1 MQDPQL
7 AANPSFVEP
16 FEAPPDHLRR
26 AAVAEPARS
35 AETEDGAGVGP
46 GRIERAEPQ
55 RSRLDVVARGQ
66 LDLCIE
72 VAPVGRQAGVGGVP
86 RVDEAGALVVLQ
98 LRHFLEAAEL
108 ELALDALRVES
119 AQQRL
124 DLLGGD
130 TRAPACRGE
139 IDHLSPA
146 AGIGR
151 PQQRGCSPGI
161 LLVGD
166 DQAQAGRLPV
176 VRKTPHELAKLVD
189 QAQALGL
196 PTAGKPALEVFDEAH
211 CAERTITPVAKV
223 EQRRGVSDEVLREF
237 FREMLLIRRFEE
249 KVEERLRAGEL
260 PGFLHVAIGQEAV
273 AVGVCRALADGDV
286 IASTHRA
293 HGHTLAK
300 GTHPN
305 ELMAELYGKLEG
317 CSHGYGG
324 SMHLYDVERGN
335 LGANAVVGG
344 GLPAIVG
351 AALAFQVRGE
361 PRVAVAFFGDGATN
375 IGTFHESLNLAQ
387 LWGVPAVFVCEDNH
401 WAESTPE
408 SQHSP
413 IQDLSKRAEAFGMK
427 SMKVD
432 GQDVEEVNKVAA
444 RALKH
449 ARDGKGP
456 VFLLCETQRLVGHYI
471 GDPQVYRDKDELH
484 RLQETAD
491 PIKLLREKLGLSDE
505 EFEALDRE
513 VQELVDA
520 SVEFAKAGTDP
531 KPEDAL
537 KNVYA

>member
-1 MQDPQL
+1 
-7 AANPSFVEP
+7 
-16 FEAPPDHLRR
+16 
-26 AAVAEPARS
+26 
-35 AETEDGAGVGP
+35 
-46 GRIERAEPQ
+46 
-55 RSRLDVVARGQ
+55 
-66 LDLCIE
+66 
-72 VAPVGRQAGVGGVP
+72 
-86 RVDEAGALVVLQ
+86 
-98 LRHFLEAAEL
+98 
-108 ELALDALRVES
+108 
-119 AQQRL
+119 
-124 DLLGGD
+124 
-130 TRAPACRGE
+130 
-139 IDHLSPA
+139 
-146 AGIGR
+146 
-151 PQQRGCSPGI
+151 
-161 LLVGD
+161 
-166 DQAQAGRLPV
+166 
-176 VRKTPHELAKLVD
+176 
-189 QAQALGL
+189 
-196 PTAGKPALEVFDEAH
+196 
-211 CAERTITPVAKV
+211 VAKV
-223 EQRRGVSDEVLREF
+223 EQRRGASEEALREF

-249 KVEERLRAGEL
+249 KVEERFRAGEL

-273 AVGVCRALADGDV
+273 AVGVCRALADHDV

-344 GLPAIVG
+344 GLPAITG
-351 AALAFQVRGE
+351 AALAFKLRGE

-387 LWGVPAVFVCEDNH
+387 LWTVPAVFVCEDNH

-413 IQDLSKRAEAFGMK
+413 IRDLSKRAEAFGMK
-427 SMKVD
+427 AMKVD

-505 EFEALDRE
+505 EFEALDRD

-520 SVEFAKAGTDP
+520 SVDYAKAGTDP

-537 KNVYA
+537 NNVYA